1 MTGFSRRNFIKLC
14 GGAGALG
21 LYGCATTNT
30 SPPAAKVVVIGG
42 GFGGATLSKY
52 IKLIDASIHVTL
64 VEPNPIFRTC
74 PGSNHVIA
82 GIADIGSLS
91 WNYDTLKRKYGIE
104 VLADGAIDVDPIQKT
119 VRLKNNSVLNY
130 DRLIV
135 APGIDF
141 RWDAIEGYDQQASAL
156 IPHAWKAGGQTQVL
170 RSQLEA
176 MPDGGVVIILAPAN
190 PFRCPPGPY
199 ERASLIAYYLK
210 NHKPRSKIIILDA
223 KTKFS
228 KQALFMKGWKDL
240 YPGMIEW
247 ISWAGEGDIE
257 GIGVKSRTVFTEFG
271 VHKAD
276 VLNIIPPQKA
286 GAIAEKV
293 GLSDQSGWCPID
305 QNTFESTL
313 APDIHVIG
321 DACIATP
328 MPKSGFSANAQAKTC
343 ALAIVNSIKGQ
354 SPEQAALINTCY
366 SYLNPEYAISV
377 SAVYGYSKQERKLT
391 TRSSGVTPMDADRS
405 MEAEYAR
412 GWYRNITADTFL

>member
-14 GGAGALG
+14 GGASALG
-21 LYGCATTNT
+21 LYGCATTKT
-30 SPPAAKVVVIGG
+30 SPDVAKVVVIGG

-52 IKLIDASIHVTL
+52 VKLIDASIHVTL
-64 VEPNPIFRTC
+64 VEPNPVFHTC
-74 PGSNHVIA
+74 PGSNNVIA
-82 GIADIGSLS
+82 GIADLRSLL

-104 VLADGAIDVDPIQKT
+104 VVADEAMDVDPIQKT
-119 VRLKNNSVLNY
+119 VRLKNGPVLKY

-156 IPHAWKAGGQTQVL
+156 IPHAWKAGGQTQLL

-176 MPDGGVVIILAPAN
+176 MPDGGVVMILPPAN

-228 KQALFMKGWKDL
+228 KQALFMQGWKDL

-247 ISWAGEGDIE
+247 ISWVGEGDIE
-257 GIGVKSRTVFTEFG
+257 RIGVKSRTVFTEFG
-271 VHKAD
+271 THKAD

-293 GLSDQSGWCPID
+293 GLTDQSGWCPID

-343 ALAIVNSIKGQ
+343 ALAIVNSINGKSQ
-354 SPEQAALINTCY
+354 EQAALINTCY
-366 SYLNPEYAISV
+366 SYLNPDYAISV
-377 SAVYGYSKQERKLT
+377 SAVYGYSNQERKLT

-405 MEAEYAR
+405 IEAKYAR

>member
-14 GGAGALG
+14 GGASALG
-21 LYGCATTNT
+21 LYGCATTKT
-30 SPPAAKVVVIGG
+30 SSAAAKVVVIGG

-52 IKLIDASIHVTL
+52 IKLIDASVHVTL
-64 VEPNPIFRTC
+64 VEPKPVFHTC
-74 PGSNHVIA
+74 PGSNNVIA
-82 GIADIGSLS
+82 GITDIASLS
-91 WNYDTLKRKYGIE
+91 WNYDTLKRRYGIE
-104 VLADGAIDVDPIQKT
+104 VVADQAIDVDPIRKI
-119 VRLKNNSVLNY
+119 VRLKNSPALKY

-141 RWDAIEGYDQQASAL
+141 RWDAIEGYDQKASAL
-156 IPHAWKAGGQTQVL
+156 IPHAWKAGGQTRLL

-176 MPDGGVVIILAPAN
+176 MPDGGVVMILPPAN

-247 ISWAGEGDIE
+247 NSWVGEGDIE
-257 GIGVKSRTVFTEFG
+257 HIGVKSRTVFTEFG
-271 VHKAD
+271 IHKAD

-286 GAIAEKV
+286 GLIAEKV
-293 GLSDQSGWCPID
+293 GLTDQSGWCPIN

-313 APDIHVIG
+313 ARDIHVIG

-343 ALAIVNSIKGQ
+343 ALAIVNSINGKSLGQ
-354 SPEQAALINTCY
+354 ASLINTCY
-366 SYLNPEYAISV
+366 SYLNPDYAISV
-377 SAVYGYSKQERKLT
+377 SAVYGYSDQEQKLT
-391 TRSSGVTPMDADRS
+391 TRSFGVTLMDADRS
-405 MEAEYAR
+405 LEAEYAR